1 MAQELINLGALA
13 DDGTGDTIRATGIK
27 INNNFTELYA
37 LPFAQTQLGF
47 VENEISSTQSNADI
61 VLKPSGTGAILFPA
75 IRINDNNIE
84 GTRTNEDLI
93 LRANGSGS
101 LVVGGIGI
109 AGTSITALD
118 SSFVNINED
127 LIVDGTLTTTG
138 NVTVSGTV
146 GSSTGSGIG
155 TITLANGSITDSSG
169 AISFGDED
177 LTTTATSLAINGT
190 LTVANGSITDSSGAI
205 SFGNEN
211 ITTTGTIA
219 RATGSTIGNLT
230 LGNGSI
236 TDSSGSI
243 SFGNEDLTT
252 TATSLAING
261 TLTVANGSITDSSGS
276 ISFGN
281 EDVTTTGT
289 IAGGTGSTIGAL
301 TLGNG
306 SITDSGGSISF
317 GNENITT
324 TGTLSAETGSVIGN
338 KTFADGSITDSSG
351 EISFSDENV
360 TTTGT
365 LDVSG
370 LATIGSMATV
380 SGVSSFVGTI
390 TVDNLTFND
399 NIIASSSNADI
410 NLTPG
415 GTGVV
420 NVSNLTIDSSINLKD
435 NVIKLIRSDDD
446 FVLSANGTGSV
457 QISKIDMNEG
467 TVDNTVIGAT
477 TPAAGTFTTVSITV
491 PSVNADKVNI
501 TDNKIKATDTDANLV
516 INASGSGNVI
526 INGFTFPNTMV
537 GGQLI
542 RTNGSKVLSTH
553 IFPFV
558 VTDTDVQDATVTI
571 TGNSST
577 QVINSF
583 AAATYRSVKYY
594 IQISDATA
602 DRYTLI
608 EANVTHDGTNA
619 FVSSFGAATN
629 GDGDGSTIYDSIDL
643 SADIN
648 GGNVRLLGTVNN
660 TNNQVIKLVRRVIKV

>member
-37 LPFAQTQLGF
+37 LPFAQTSLGL
-47 VENEISSTQSNADI
+47 VENEISTTQSNADI

-101 LVVGGIGI
+101 LIVDGIGI
-109 AGTSITALD
+109 AGTSITAID
-118 SSFVNINED
+118 SSIVNINEN
-127 LIVDGTLTTTG
+127 LIVDGSLTTTG

-169 AISFGDED
+169 AISFGNENI
-177 LTTTATSLAINGT
+177 TTTATSLAINNT
-190 LTVANGSITDSSGAI
+190 LTVANGSITDSSGAISFGNENVTTTGTIAGGTSSTIGNLTLANGSITDSSGAI

-211 ITTTGTIA
+211 ITTTGT
-219 RATGSTIGNLT
+219 
-230 LGNGSI
+230 
-236 TDSSGSI
+236 
-243 SFGNEDLTT
+243 
-252 TATSLAING
+252 
-261 TLTVANGSITDSSGS
+261 
-276 ISFGN
+276 
-281 EDVTTTGT
+281 
-289 IAGGTGSTIGAL
+289 
-301 TLGNG
+301 
-306 SITDSGGSISF
+306 
-317 GNENITT
+317 
-324 TGTLSAETGSVIGN
+324 LSAETGSEIGN
-338 KTFADGSITDSSG
+338 MTFADGSITDSSG
-351 EISFSDENV
+351 AISFGDENV

-370 LATIGSMATV
+370 LTTIGSMTTV
-380 SGVSSFVGTI
+380 SGASSFVGTI

-435 NVIKLIRSDDD
+435 NVIKVTRSNDD

-457 QISKIDMNEG
+457 QISKVDMNEG
-467 TVDNTVIGAT
+467 TVDNTVIGGA
-477 TPAAGTFTTVSITV
+477 TPAAGTFSTVSITV

-501 TDNKIKATDTDANLV
+501 TDNKIKATDTDANLR
-516 INASGSGNVI
+516 IDTNGGSGNVL
-526 INGFTFPNTMV
+526 INGFTFPNTVV

-542 RTNGSKVLSTH
+542 RTDGSKVLSTH

-608 EANVTHDGTNA
+608 EANITHDGTNA
-619 FVSSFGAATN
+619 FVSTFGAATN

>member
-1 MAQELINLGALA
+1 MAQELINIGALA
-13 DDGTGDTIRATGIK
+13 DDGTGDTIRGAGIK

-37 LPFAQTQLGF
+37 TPFAQTSIGF
-47 VENEISSTQSNADI
+47 VENEISSTQSNADL

-84 GTRTNEDLI
+84 GTRSNEDLI

-101 LVVGGIGI
+101 LVVDGIGI
-109 AGTSITALD
+109 AGTSITAMD
-118 SSFVNINED
+118 SSFVNINEN
-127 LIVDGTLTTTG
+127 LIVDGTLNSGITTFGGTVETG
-138 NVTVSGTV
+138 STLDVDELTTLSTLTVSGA
-146 GSSTGSGIG
+146 S
-155 TITLANGSITDSSG
+155 
-169 AISFGDED
+169 
-177 LTTTATSLAINGT
+177 
-190 LTVANGSITDSSGAI
+190 
-205 SFGNEN
+205 
-211 ITTTGTIA
+211 
-219 RATGSTIGNLT
+219 
-230 LGNGSI
+230 
-236 TDSSGSI
+236 
-243 SFGNEDLTT
+243 
-252 TATSLAING
+252 
-261 TLTVANGSITDSSGS
+261 
-276 ISFGN
+276 
-281 EDVTTTGT
+281 
-289 IAGGTGSTIGAL
+289 
-301 TLGNG
+301 
-306 SITDSGGSISF
+306 
-317 GNENITT
+317 
-324 TGTLSAETGSVIGN
+324 
-338 KTFADGSITDSSG
+338 TFAD
-351 EISFSDENV
+351 
-360 TTTGT
+360 
-365 LDVSG
+365 
-370 LATIGSMATV
+370 AT
-380 SGVSSFVGTI
+380 

-399 NIIASSSNADI
+399 NIISSSSNADI

-420 NVSNLTIDSSINLKD
+420 NVSNLTIDSSINLTD
-435 NVIKLIRSDDD
+435 NVIKVIRSNDDLK
-446 FVLSANGTGSV
+446 LSANGTGSV
-457 QISKIDMNEG
+457 QISKVDINEG
-467 TVDNTVIGAT
+467 TIENTVIGGA
-477 TPAAGTFTTVSITV
+477 TPAAGTFSTVSITV

-516 INASGSGNVI
+516 INANGSGNVI

-629 GDGDGSTIYDSIDL
+629 GDGDGSTIYDSVDL

>member
-13 DDGTGDTIRATGIK
+13 DDGTGDTIRGTGIK

-101 LVVGGIGI
+101 LIVDGIGI
-109 AGTSITALD
+109 AGTSITAID
-118 SSFVNINED
+118 SSIVNINEN
-127 LIVDGTLTTTG
+127 LIVDGSLTTTG

-169 AISFGDED
+169 AISFGNENI
-177 LTTTATSLAINGT
+177 TTTATSLAINNT

-211 ITTTGTIA
+211 
-219 RATGSTIGNLT
+219 
-230 LGNGSI
+230 
-236 TDSSGSI
+236 
-243 SFGNEDLTT
+243 
-252 TATSLAING
+252 
-261 TLTVANGSITDSSGS
+261 
-276 ISFGN
+276 
-281 EDVTTTGT
+281 VTTTGT

-301 TLGNG
+301 ILANG
-306 SITDSGGSISF
+306 SITDSSGSISF
-317 GNENITT
+317 GNENVTT

-338 KTFADGSITDSSG
+338 ITFADGSITDSSG
-351 EISFSDENV
+351 EISFGDENV

-370 LATIGSMATV
+370 LTTIGSMTTV
-380 SGVSSFVGTI
+380 SGASSFVGTI

-435 NVIKLIRSDDD
+435 NVIKVIRSNDD

-457 QISKIDMNEG
+457 QISKIDMNQG

-477 TPAAGTFTTVSITV
+477 TPAAGTFSTVSITV
-491 PSVNADKVNI
+491 PSVDADKVNI

-516 INASGSGNVI
+516 ISASGSGNVL
-526 INGFTFPNTMV
+526 INGFTFPNTV
-537 GGQLI
+537 LAGQLI
-542 RTNGSKVLSTH
+542 RTNGSKMLSTH

-608 EANVTHDGTNA
+608 EANITHDGTNA
-619 FVSSFGAATN
+619 FVSTFGAATN

>member
-1 MAQELINLGALA
+1 MAQELINIGAQA
-13 DDGTGDTIRATGIK
+13 DDGTGDTIRRTGIK

-37 LPFAQTQLGF
+37 LPFAQTSLGL
-47 VENEISSTQSNADI
+47 VQNEISTTQSNADL
-61 VLKPSGTGAILFPA
+61 VLKPSGTGSILFPA

-93 LRANGSGS
+93 LKANGSGS
-101 LVVGGIGI
+101 LVIDGIGF
-109 AGTSITALD
+109 AGTSITAID
-118 SSFVNINED
+118 SSIVNINEN

-146 GSSTGSGIG
+146 GSTTGSGIG

-169 AISFGDED
+169 AISFGNENITTTGTSLAINGTLTVANGSITDSSGAISFGNENI
-177 LTTTATSLAINGT
+177 TTTATSLAINGT

-211 ITTTGTIA
+211 VTTTGTIA
-219 RATGSTIGNLT
+219 RATGSTIGSLT

-236 TDSSGSI
+236 TDSS
-243 SFGNEDLTT
+243 
-252 TATSLAING
+252 
-261 TLTVANGSITDSSGS
+261 
-276 ISFGN
+276 
-281 EDVTTTGT
+281 
-289 IAGGTGSTIGAL
+289 
-301 TLGNG
+301 
-306 SITDSGGSISF
+306 GSISF

-324 TGTLSAETGSVIGN
+324 TGTLSAETGSEIGN
-338 KTFADGSITDSSG
+338 MAFADGSITDSSG
-351 EISFSDENV
+351 EINFSNENL

-370 LATIGSMATV
+370 LATIGSMTTV
-380 SGVSSFVGTI
+380 SGVSSFVGTT

-415 GTGVV
+415 GTGIV

-435 NVIKLIRSDDD
+435 NVIKVIRSNDD

-457 QISKIDMNEG
+457 QISKVDMNEG
-467 TVDNTVIGAT
+467 TVDSTVIGAT
-477 TPAAGTFTTVSITV
+477 TPAAGTFSTISITV

-501 TDNKIKATDTDANLV
+501 TDNKIKATDTDANLR
-516 INASGSGNVI
+516 INANGSGNVI
-526 INGFTFPNTMV
+526 INGFTFPNTV
-537 GGQLI
+537 LAGQLI

-553 IFPFV
+553 VFPFV

-583 AAATYRSVKYY
+583 AVATYRSAKYY
-594 IQISDATA
+594 IQISDATS

-629 GDGDGSTIYDSIDL
+629 GVGDGSTIYDSIDL

>member
-1 MAQELINLGALA
+1 MAQEVINIGAQA
-13 DDGTGDTIRATGIK
+13 DDGTGDTIRGSGIK

-37 LPFAQTQLGF
+37 TPFAQTSIGF
-47 VENEISSTQSNADI
+47 VENEISSTQSNADL

-84 GTRTNEDLI
+84 GTRSNEDLI

-101 LVVGGIGI
+101 LVVDGIGI
-109 AGTSITALD
+109 AGTSITAMD
-118 SSFVNINED
+118 SSIVNINEN
-127 LIVDGTLTTTG
+127 LIVDGSLTTTG

-146 GSSTGSGIG
+146 GSTTGSTIG
-155 TITLANGSITDSSG
+155 NLTL
-169 AISFGDED
+169 
-177 LTTTATSLAINGT
+177 
-190 LTVANGSITDSSGAI
+190 ANGSITDSSGAI

-211 ITTTGTIA
+211 
-219 RATGSTIGNLT
+219 
-230 LGNGSI
+230 
-236 TDSSGSI
+236 
-243 SFGNEDLTT
+243 
-252 TATSLAING
+252 
-261 TLTVANGSITDSSGS
+261 V
-276 ISFGN
+276 
-281 EDVTTTGT
+281 
-289 IAGGTGSTIGAL
+289 
-301 TLGNG
+301 
-306 SITDSGGSISF
+306 
-317 GNENITT
+317 TT
-324 TGTLSAETGSVIGN
+324 TGTLSAETGSVLGN
-338 KTFADGSITDSSG
+338 MTFADGSITDSSG
-351 EISFSDENV
+351 EISFGNENL

-370 LATIGSMATV
+370 LATFGSMTAV
-380 SGVSSFVGTI
+380 SGVSSFAGTI
-390 TVDNLTFND
+390 TVDNLTFDD

-420 NVSNLTIDSSINLKD
+420 NVSNLTMDSSINLTD
-435 NVIKLIRSDDD
+435 NVIKVTKSNDD
-446 FVLSANGTGSV
+446 FVLSGNGTGSV
-457 QISKIDMNEG
+457 QISKVDMNQG

-501 TDNKIKATDTDANLV
+501 TDNKIKATDTDANLA
-516 INASGSGNVI
+516 IQANGSGNVI
-526 INGFTFPNTMV
+526 INGFTFPNTV
-537 GGQLI
+537 SAGQLI
-542 RTNGSKVLSTH
+542 KTNGSKVLSTVV
-553 IFPFV
+553 FPFV

-619 FVSSFGAATN
+619 YVSTFGAATN
-629 GDGDGSTIYDSIDL
+629 GDGDGSTIYDSVDL

-648 GGNVRLLGTVNN
+648 SGNVRLLGTVNN